1 MTFIFSLALWFGLTG
16 SVLAQAEVD
25 AGQLVRNADRV
36 RITAERQQI
45 ESAFKAE
52 QAICFRKFFANAC
65 RDKLLPP
72 YRAALADLRRQE
84 VLMNE
89 VERKNSAADQL
100 LKNEERLS
108 LQREKQAA
116 QALKV
121 QQDADNLTERAK
133 QQKINQG
140 NAAEQ
145 AAGNIADRDAK
156 LDNRQSQATEAET
169 KRGQA
174 AANVEATRQRQ
185 EQAKQRRRE
194 HEQRLRDQGPPTGK
208 SLPTYP

>member
-1 MTFIFSLALWFGLTG
+1 MKFIFTLALWFGLTG

-25 AGQLVRNADRV
+25 AGQLARNAERV

-65 RDKLLPP
+65 RDELLPP
-72 YRAALADLRRQE
+72 YRSALADLRRQE

-89 VERKNSAADQL
+89 VERKISAADQL

-108 LQREKQAA
+108 LQREKKAE

-156 LDNRQSQATEAET
+156 LDSRQSQAAEAET
-169 KRGQA
+169 KRAQA

-185 EQAKQRRRE
+185 AQAAQRRAE

>member
-1 MTFIFSLALWFGLTG
+1 MKFIFTLALWFGLTG

-25 AGQLVRNADRV
+25 AGQLARNAERV

-45 ESAFKAE
+45 ESAFKAD

-108 LQREKQAA
+108 LQREKQAE

-145 AAGNIADRDAK
+145 AAGNLADRDAK
-156 LDNRQSQATEAET
+156 LESRQSQAAEAET
-169 KRGQA
+169 KRAQA

-185 EQAKQRRRE
+185 EQAKQRRAE

>member
-1 MTFIFSLALWFGLTG
+1 MKFIFTLALWFGLTG

-25 AGQLVRNADRV
+25 AGQLARNAERV

-65 RDKLLPP
+65 RDELLPP
-72 YRAALADLRRQE
+72 YRSALADLRRQE

-89 VERKNSAADQL
+89 VERKISAADQL

-108 LQREKQAA
+108 LQREKQAE
-116 QALKV
+116 QAIKV

-156 LDNRQSQATEAET
+156 LDSRQSQAAEAET
-169 KRGQA
+169 KRAQA

-185 EQAKQRRRE
+185 AQAAQRRAE

>member
-1 MTFIFSLALWFGLTG
+1 MKIYISLVLWFGLLG
-16 SVLAQAEVD
+16 SALAQAEVD
-25 AGQLVRNADRV
+25 AGQRERNAERA

-45 ESAFKAE
+45 ESTFKAE

-108 LQREKQAA
+108 LQRDKQAE
-116 QALKV
+116 QEIKV

-133 QQKINQG
+133 QQEINQG

-145 AAGNIADRDAK
+145 AAGNLADRDAK
-156 LDNRQSQATEAET
+156 LGSRQSQAAEAET
-169 KRGQA
+169 KRAQA
-174 AANVEATRQRQ
+174 AANLEATRQRQ
-185 EQAKQRRRE
+185 EQAKQRRAER
-194 HEQRLRDQGPPTGK
+194 EQRLRDEGPPTGK
-208 SLPTYP
+208 SLPAYP